1 MSGKLIALSVAALA
15 LLGAAGT
22 VHTHL
27 VKAEPG
33 VDSTVAE
40 APKQIRL
47 WFNEPPEVALSR
59 ATLTKADHSP
69 VAVIKLA
76 ATDDSLSVA
85 GPVPVA
91 LEPGKYMVMWKT
103 GSRDGHV
110 VSGMYNFTYTPA
122 NKPASASAP

>member
-1 MSGKLIALSVAALA
+1 MLRSLLVVTLTAGSLIGASAA
-15 LLGAAGT
+15 

-33 VDSTVAE
+33 VDSTVVA

-47 WFNEPPEVALSR
+47 WFNEAPEAALSA
-59 ATLTKADHSP
+59 ATLLKADNSP
-69 VAVIKLA
+69 VATVKLA

-91 LEPGKYMVMWKT
+91 LEPGTYQVLWRT
-103 GSRDGHV
+103 GSKDGHAV
-110 VSGMYNFTYTPA
+110 RGKYTFKFEPA
-122 NKPASASAP
+122 AAPKP